1 MRSAGDP
8 AAAQDSSDR
17 ARPEAMLQ
25 VAQFAL
31 DPDHA
36 PGPVLGGEADDQ
48 LYEPV
53 VERRTSR

>member
-1 MRSAGDP
+1 
-8 AAAQDSSDR
+8 
-17 ARPEAMLQ
+17 MLQ